1 MGRLNSKDRQ
11 FLALLLT
18 YLLDKNYKKVVEI
31 HSEANML
38 GSDVSHEQLALAIRA
53 ISTPILNKPIGDIS
67 LAKLLGQILDLSKLY
82 NIEIQ
87 SQFSLLQK
95 TMLMAEGTARELS
108 PETNMWELS
117 RPLIKKWIEE
127 TNDPFN
133 ILEEWFHKNKLI
145 LLKLPEIILKIDNLI
160 SKK

>member
-1 MGRLNSKDRQ
+1 
-11 FLALLLT
+11 
-18 YLLDKNYKKVVEI
+18 
-31 HSEANML
+31 ML

-67 LAKLLGQILDLSKLY
+67 LAKLLGQILGLSKLY

-95 TMLMAEGTARELS
+95 TMLMAEGTARGLS

-117 RPLIKKWIEE
+117 RPLIKKWIDE

>member
-1 MGRLNSKDRQ
+1 
-11 FLALLLT
+11 
-18 YLLDKNYKKVVEI
+18 
-31 HSEANML
+31 
-38 GSDVSHEQLALAIRA
+38 
-53 ISTPILNKPIGDIS
+53 
-67 LAKLLGQILDLSKLY
+67 
-82 NIEIQ
+82 
-87 SQFSLLQK
+87 
-95 TMLMAEGTARELS
+95 MLMAEGTARGLS

-117 RPLIKKWIEE
+117 RPLIKKWIDE